1 MGFIESLYY
10 FNKHYLNESY
20 EVFHVKGN
28 SSRNIEIAYL
38 VKKEISSE
46 YSFRLKSHHKN
57 AIDCHYTEE
66 ELHYLE
72 RKGFS
77 ETYKLSRGLLELSI
91 SKDKLIL
98 LKLFNVHLKSARDD
112 TGIDFRSIKRRMSEL
127 NYCLKVISRMD
138 ENIPSILLGD
148 LNGNASE
155 HQTEKE
161 FKGLYEHH
169 LRDVLSPLK
178 LPLEYRATFFA
189 FNKRKRVPIQL
200 DYAFIQERYMDKI
213 FDPLI
218 YRYKNDLGRPR
229 PFPRG
234 KSDVNKYPSDHYPLV
249 FTFMI

>member
-1 MGFIESLYY
+1 YNLENLFIKEAIPEYESPHFFKSDDKLKDLQEVFNDINADIYALQEVGFIESLYY

-57 AIDCHYTEE
+57 AIDCPYTEE

-127 NYCLKVISRMD
+127 NYC
-138 ENIPSILLGD
+138 
-148 LNGNASE
+148 
-155 HQTEKE
+155 
-161 FKGLYEHH
+161 
-169 LRDVLSPLK
+169 
-178 LPLEYRATFFA
+178 
-189 FNKRKRVPIQL
+189 
-200 DYAFIQERYMDKI
+200 
-213 FDPLI
+213 
-218 YRYKNDLGRPR
+218 
-229 PFPRG
+229 
-234 KSDVNKYPSDHYPLV
+234 
-249 FTFMI
+249 